1 MKPENSSCD
10 NLEKISEKVKICE
23 GKVTLTYS
31 LFKENIYER
40 EAYSLLIE
48 ESGVINDRI
57 FIEDLTDSYDAASEI
72 LKLFVTEEVTPC
84 SAFYILDDILP
95 I

>member
-10 NLEKISEKVKICE
+10 NLEKIFEKVKICE

-40 EAYSLLIE
+40 EVYSLLIE
-48 ESGVINDRI
+48 ERGIINDRI
-57 FIEDLTDSYDAASEI
+57 FIEDLADSYDAASEI
-72 LKLFVTEEVTPC
+72 LELFATEEVTPC
-84 SAFYILDDILP
+84 SALYILDDIMS

>member
-31 LFKENIYER
+31 LFKEIYDKR

-48 ESGVINDRI
+48 
-57 FIEDLTDSYDAASEI
+57 
-72 LKLFVTEEVTPC
+72 
-84 SAFYILDDILP
+84 
-95 I
+95 

>member
-1 MKPENSSCD
+1 MKPENSSCYSP
-10 NLEKISEKVKICE
+10 EKISEKVKICE

-31 LFKENIYER
+31 LFREIYGKR

-48 ESGVINDRI
+48 ERGVINDRI
-57 FIEDLTDSYDAASEI
+57 FIEDLTDSHDAATELLSI
-72 LKLFVTEEVTPC
+72 FVAEEVTPC
-84 SAFYILDDILP
+84 SALYILDDIMS